1 MAIHFPS
8 VRHDC
13 YGAPDLKLAAVV
25 ERHHQEWFLAE
36 RVVPGAEVHHD
47 RDCTW
52 VVHSGQA
59 WRNAGIM
66 ARFSAASAGR
76 RLDVLLARYRE
87 HGRGMAL
94 WVSPLATPGN
104 LPELLTVRR
113 LRCQKYFPAMLRRL
127 TKTVP
132 RRAAPAGLD
141 IRRVVDLAEF
151 ERTPYP
157 AIGPLTTLL
166 RRQAFVR
173 LQALASEP
181 AGRTRHFVAWLE
193 DTPVG
198 AIEVFLGSESAG
210 IHGLSV
216 LEGFERRGIGSA
228 LIDHACHD
236 ARGRHA
242 TAMVLL
248 ATTEG
253 QRLYTRRGFT
263 EVARFGYWYRSFQ
276 RS

>member
-1 MAIHFPS
+1 MPTHVPS
-8 VRHDC
+8 VMQDC
-13 YGAPDLKLAAVV
+13 STPPNLKAAAVI

-36 RVVPGAEVHHD
+36 RAVPGAEVHHD

-76 RLDVLLARYRE
+76 RLDVLLTRYRK

-94 WVSPLATPGN
+94 WVSPLATPRN
-104 LPELLTVRR
+104 LPALLTARR
-113 LRCQKYFPAMLRRL
+113 LRCQKYFAAMLRKL
-127 TKTVP
+127 TETVP
-132 RRAAPAGLD
+132 RRSAPAGLD
-141 IRRVVDLAEF
+141 VRRVVDLAEY
-151 ERTPYP
+151 ERTPHP

-166 RRQAFVR
+166 RRQAFAR
-173 LQALASEP
+173 LQALVSEP
-181 AGRTRHFVAWLE
+181 AERTRHFVASLE
-193 DTPVG
+193 GTPVG

-236 ARGRHA
+236 ARGSHA
-242 TAMVLL
+242 TTMVLL

-263 EVARFGYWYRSFQ
+263 EVARFGYWYRSFH

>member
-1 MAIHFPS
+1 MSTNDTRSPL
-8 VRHDC
+8 
-13 YGAPDLKLAAVV
+13 DLKLAALV
-25 ERHHQEWFLAE
+25 ERHHREWFLAE
-36 RVVPGAEVHHD
+36 RVVPGAEVHDD

-66 ARFSAASAGR
+66 ARFSTASAGR
-76 RLDVLLARYRE
+76 RLDVLLARYQK

-104 LPELLTVRR
+104 LPELLTARR

-127 TKTVP
+127 TDAVP
-132 RRAAPAGLD
+132 RRSVPPGLA
-141 IRRVVDLAEF
+141 IRRVVDIAEY
-151 ERTPYP
+151 ERTPHP
-157 AIGPLTTLL
+157 AIGPPTTPL
-166 RRQAFVR
+166 RRQAFMR
-173 LQALASEP
+173 LRALVSEP
-181 AGRTRHFVAWLE
+181 AGRTRDFVAWLE
-193 DTPVG
+193 GRPVG
-198 AIEVFLGSESAG
+198 AVEVFVGSEGAG

-236 ARGRHA
+236 ARRSRA
-242 TAMVLL
+242 TTMVLL

-253 QRLYTRRGFT
+253 QRLYERRGFT

-276 RS
+276 RSRG